1 MVEYSTSQGQLRSWL
16 APRYTEKL
24 LRAASLIAAG
34 ISVVA
39 FLAIGEKALVFFP
52 IASPDN
58 QRDQWHTVWVA
69 LYSTTL
75 RHFKFFRELVGRG

>member
-1 MVEYSTSQGQLRSWL
+1 MVEDSTAQGQLRSWP

-24 LRAASLIAAG
+24 LSAASLIAAG

-39 FLAIGEKALVFFP
+39 FLAIGEIALGFFP
-52 IASPDN
+52 VASPN
-58 QRDQWHTVWVA
+58 TQRDQWHTVWVA